1 MKKRN
6 QFIAW
11 TLVLLLVLS
20 SVTASGATSGIV
32 KTTKD
37 SRFQVTLRTVSS
49 TSIKVTWTRQKKFTH
64 YEIYRKAADGK
75 QYAKVASVQGT
86 SHTDRRLKKNTL

>member
-37 SRFQVTLRTVSS
+37 SRFQVTLRTVEQHVHQSDLDE
-49 TSIKVTWTRQKKFTH
+49 TEEVH
-64 YEIYRKAADGK
+64 P
-75 QYAKVASVQGT
+75 
-86 SHTDRRLKKNTL
+86 L